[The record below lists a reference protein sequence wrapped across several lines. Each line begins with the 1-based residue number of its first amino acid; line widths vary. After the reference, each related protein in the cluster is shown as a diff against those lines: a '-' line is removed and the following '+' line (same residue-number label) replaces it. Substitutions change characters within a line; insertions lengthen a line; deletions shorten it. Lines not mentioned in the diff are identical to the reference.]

1 MQNIKLISVI
11 VAAYNIEAYL
21 PRCLD
26 SLLMQSYQELEI
38 IVVQE
43 TQGFLL
49 QREIISDM
57 WMEMTGLSLKCIRK

>member
-38 IVVQE
+38 IVVDDGSSWE
-43 TQGFLL
+43 AENTP
-49 QREIISDM
+49 
-57 WMEMTGLSLKCIRK
+57 LSNT